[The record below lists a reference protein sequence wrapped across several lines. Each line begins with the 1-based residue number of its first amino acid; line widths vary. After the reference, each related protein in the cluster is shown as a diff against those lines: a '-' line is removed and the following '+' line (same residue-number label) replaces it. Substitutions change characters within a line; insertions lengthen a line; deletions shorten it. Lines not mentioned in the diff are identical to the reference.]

1 MKFARSIEIRATI
14 LRTRVALRFWP
25 ERELSYALRDSGSDI
40 HPMSAALA
48 REFQSA
54 TRSMARGRCLL
65 LSVACIRFLRRRGLP
80 ASLRVGFTPG
90 FHGHAWVDC
99 EAQYSSRFGVFNFSP
114 VGLAELIAN
123 RRTI

>member
-1 MKFARSIEIRATI
+1 MTFARSIEIRATI
-14 LRTRVALRFWP
+14 LWTRVALRFWP
-25 ERELSYALRDSGSDI
+25 ERELAYALLDSGSDLN
-40 HPMSAALA
+40 PTSAALA

-54 TRSMARGRCLL
+54 TRSMAGGRCLL
-65 LSVACIRFLRRRGLP
+65 LTVACIRFLRRRGLP
-80 ASLRVGFTPG
+80 ASLRVGFTPE

-99 EAQYSSRFGVFNFSP
+99 EAHYSSRFGVFNFSP